1 MAYKNR
7 ILMKKL
13 ITPIIT
19 LLVFV
24 SIVVIL
30 MLSLAKNKQMV
41 VVYEGNLEKKPI
53 EIKLGIFQDSD
64 CGMVIET
71 IEYAS
76 QVIADDGKTWFFHDH
91 GGMVNW
97 LKDKSFK
104 DRVKIYAYSKDTKR
118 WIDGRG
124 AWYSL
129 RDITPMEYGF
139 GAYEKRKK
147 GFVDFETM
155 SLKMLRGENMSNPVV
170 RKRLLLEK

>member
-1 MAYKNR
+1 
-7 ILMKKL
+7 MKKL

-19 LLVFV
+19 LLLFI
-24 SIVVIL
+24 SIIVIL

-41 VVYEGNLEKKPI
+41 VVYEGNLNKQPI
-53 EIKLGIFQDSD
+53 EIKLGFFQDSD

-76 QVIADDGKTWFFHDH
+76 QVIANNGKTWFFHDH

-104 DRVKIYAYSKDTKR
+104 DKAKIYVYSKDTKR
-118 WIDGRG
+118 WIDGRE

-129 RDITPMEYGF
+129 KDETPMGYGF

-147 GFVDFETM
+147 GFIDFKTM
-155 SLKMLRGENMSNPVV
+155 SLKMLRGENMTNPLVK
-170 RKRLLLEK
+170 KRLLSNGNS